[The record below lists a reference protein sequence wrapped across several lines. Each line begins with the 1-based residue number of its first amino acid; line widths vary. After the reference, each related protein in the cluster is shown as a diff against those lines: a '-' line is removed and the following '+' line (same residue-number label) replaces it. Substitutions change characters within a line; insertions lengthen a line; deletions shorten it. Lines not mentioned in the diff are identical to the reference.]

1 MGQAADQGFVPLSN
15 LYYLPYRIEMIKFSA
30 NLVTIFY
37 LNRILLEIL
46 YFVCIEWSNG
56 GVVAESVHRDDESG
70 SEQSLLGRVK

>member
-1 MGQAADQGFVPLSN
+1 
-15 LYYLPYRIEMIKFSA
+15 MIKFSA
-30 NLVTIFY
+30 ILVTIFY